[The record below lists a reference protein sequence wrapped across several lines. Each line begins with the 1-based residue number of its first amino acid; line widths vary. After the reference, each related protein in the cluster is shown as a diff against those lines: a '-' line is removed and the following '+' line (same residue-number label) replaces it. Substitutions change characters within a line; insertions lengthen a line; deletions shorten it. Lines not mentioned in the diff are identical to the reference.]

1 MTERKK
7 LTTQEI
13 SDRAYELYLQRGSGP
28 GRDIEDWIQA
38 ERELKVDVVI
48 AQVKTKAARFD
59 HYSN

>member
-48 AQVKTKAARFD
+48 AQVKTKAARLD
-59 HYSN
+59 HYTN